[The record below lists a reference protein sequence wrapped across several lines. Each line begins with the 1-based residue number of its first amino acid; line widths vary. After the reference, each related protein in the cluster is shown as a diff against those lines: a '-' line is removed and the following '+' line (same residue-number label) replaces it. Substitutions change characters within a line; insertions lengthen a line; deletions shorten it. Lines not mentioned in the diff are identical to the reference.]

1 MAEKDDI
8 RKTLES
14 YPDVFADIINGFLF
28 SGKQVVCPGDLIP
41 ADIASQYKA
50 DGMIRS
56 QERDVSK
63 YWRNNCFNIIACFG
77 IENQSAPDKYMPMRI
92 INYDGAGYGKQLK
105 ENKDK
110 NFNGLYHPVVT
121 IVLYFGD
128 KPWNYGTS
136 LSDCLDI
143 SEEFIPYVGDYRINL
158 FDMHHVSAEDPAK
171 FKSDFRHI
179 VEFYAARNDDT
190 DYIPSDAKLSHA
202 GEIADFFRVFQN
214 DERFITAYNEAKKD
228 KEEITMCE
236 FVDKLEARGEA
247 KGRAEGRAEG
257 RIAVLADLVKS
268 GIITVMQAAQQ
279 EKMTVEEFK
288 KKAGLTA

>member
-1 MAEKDDI
+1 MTEKDVVS
-8 RKTLES
+8 KTLES

-28 SGKQVVCPGDLIP
+28 SGKQVVCPDDLIP

-110 NFNGLYHPVVT
+110 NFDGLYHPVVT

-143 SEEFIPYVGDYRINL
+143 SEELNPLCR
-158 FDMHHVSAEDPAK
+158 
-171 FKSDFRHI
+171 
-179 VEFYAARNDDT
+179 
-190 DYIPSDAKLSHA
+190 
-202 GEIADFFRVFQN
+202 
-214 DERFITAYNEAKKD
+214 
-228 KEEITMCE
+228 
-236 FVDKLEARGEA
+236 
-247 KGRAEGRAEG
+247 
-257 RIAVLADLVKS
+257 
-268 GIITVMQAAQQ
+268 
-279 EKMTVEEFK
+279 
-288 KKAGLTA
+288 